1 MPMNTMLLRRPSPPA
16 TSPSRIILA
25 ATRTCSIISPVDM
38 LRVRPSL
45 PVAQNGQPM
54 PQPTCEEMHSVVRVG
69 YRISTD
75 SMREPSNSFHKVL
88 MVVPSSATWRVTSVM
103 SCGKNAAAA
112 SLRLAAGKS
121 VNSAAFTSKW
131 PK

>member
-1 MPMNTMLLRRPSPPA
+1 
-16 TSPSRIILA
+16 
-25 ATRTCSIISPVDM
+25 M

-45 PVAQNGQPM
+45 PVAQNGQSM

>member
-1 MPMNTMLLRRPSPPA
+1 
-16 TSPSRIILA
+16 
-25 ATRTCSIISPVDM
+25 M

-103 SCGKNAAAA
+103 SCRKISEFGGIHIEMAKVMVGELLD
-112 SLRLAAGKS
+112 SELRQSEFGRFLDALLGRHIHKVQRRLTTAGM
-121 VNSAAFTSKW
+121 VLG
-131 PK
+131 